1 MQVMG
6 TLRDLQFALQL
17 KIEELRQRDTLI
29 DELELELDTK
39 DELIRRLQE
48 ELDRYRTALS
58 LPGPSTA
65 VAACAAQIEDNQ
77 SAKRQ
82 TVISEPFNPDPM
94 TFTVLSHR
102 SCDKSQESRRLIQ
115 AAFLKNDLFKN
126 HDEEEIKAITACMHR
141 TTINQGCFV
150 IQEGTSGDQAFVLEE
165 GRLDVTKDGQKV
177 LTFEPQDMFGE
188 VALLYNC
195 TYSYSVSAQT
205 DSKLWTIDRKSYQ
218 CVLTQCCLS
227 RLSHS
232 VELLRSIPFLQ
243 SLPDDVIRKLFDH
256 VEEANYTDGD
266 YIFQQGAIGD
276 TFYIICKG
284 QVSVTEKKPGRQE
297 QIVLAELNER
307 QWFGEKALWG
317 EAIRPVNVMAVGEVT
332 CLVIDRRTFRD
343 VIEGLGSDSPPELQ
357 QSNESK
363 VEHKED
369 PACLASYT
377 ISDFQIIRT
386 LGVGEFSHVDLVQL
400 KGNIRCVFA
409 MRVLKKKLI
418 LNSGQ
423 REHILRERSIL
434 MEARCPFIVRLP
446 FDGSDSLKILTATVH
461 GIDEI
466 EFPKSFCK
474 DACDLIKN
482 LCRGKPLERL
492 ASQRNKAKAIQK
504 HKWFDGFNWDGL
516 CKRKLTPP
524 LIPKKEWSCALTGR
538 ISDHSV
544 QAKTHFLET
553 VPPETLTALLHPKA

>member
-77 SAKRQ
+77 NAKRQ

-126 HDEEEIKAITACMHR
+126 LDEEEIKAITACMHR
-141 TTINQGCFV
+141 TAINQGCFV

-165 GRLDVTKDGQKV
+165 GRLDVTKDGQRV

-276 TFYIICKG
+276 TFYIISKG
-284 QVSVTEKKPGRQE
+284 Q
-297 QIVLAELNER
+297 
-307 QWFGEKALWG
+307 
-317 EAIRPVNVMAVGEVT
+317 
-332 CLVIDRRTFRD
+332 
-343 VIEGLGSDSPPELQ
+343 
-357 QSNESK
+357 
-363 VEHKED
+363 
-369 PACLASYT
+369 
-377 ISDFQIIRT
+377 
-386 LGVGEFSHVDLVQL
+386 
-400 KGNIRCVFA
+400 
-409 MRVLKKKLI
+409 
-418 LNSGQ
+418 
-423 REHILRERSIL
+423 
-434 MEARCPFIVRLP
+434 
-446 FDGSDSLKILTATVH
+446 
-461 GIDEI
+461 
-466 EFPKSFCK
+466 
-474 DACDLIKN
+474 
-482 LCRGKPLERL
+482 
-492 ASQRNKAKAIQK
+492 
-504 HKWFDGFNWDGL
+504 
-516 CKRKLTPP
+516 
-524 LIPKKEWSCALTGR
+524 
-538 ISDHSV
+538 
-544 QAKTHFLET
+544 
-553 VPPETLTALLHPKA
+553 